1 MGVSFMSK
9 RRVVCYLLSFILL
22 LTMLIGF
29 TGGQAAL
36 AQAATEGKLILGAP
50 YPVQNG
56 IAGDSF
62 SFEVSLRWTGTDF
75 HTFDLKASGPPKW
88 TISLE
93 SSTYGGKQISAI
105 GLEPNKTYPDTILV
119 NFAPLTGELPDP
131 GEYVVTLEA
140 SSGSIK
146 ETIELKA
153 IVTALYRFAFYT
165 SSGRLNTKVTAG
177 QENRFTVE
185 VANTGTEA
193 IEKITLNSSKPA
205 GWSITFSPTDTIT
218 NLEPGIAQMID
229 VVIKPPR
236 ETIAGDYVVTM
247 TANSSGLANREFELR
262 VTVLTPT
269 VLGWVGII
277 IVLVVIAG
285 LAVLFRRLGRR

>member
-1 MGVSFMSK
+1 MSK
-9 RRVVCYLLSFILL
+9 RRVIGYLLSFTLL
-22 LTMLIGF
+22 LTMLISF

-36 AQAATEGKLILGAP
+36 AQAGATEEKLILSCQ
-50 YPVQNG
+50 YPAQSA
-56 IAGDSF
+56 IAGESF
-62 SFEVSLRWTGTDF
+62 SFEVAFKWTSTDF
-75 HTFDLKASGPPKW
+75 RTFDLKASGPPKW

-105 GLEPNKTYPDTILV
+105 GLEPTKTYPDTILV
-119 NFAPLTGELPDP
+119 NFAPLAGEFPDP

-165 SSGRLNTKVTAG
+165 SSGLLNTKVTAG
-177 QENRFTVE
+177 QENRFAVE
-185 VANTGTEA
+185 VANTGTEV
-193 IEKITLNSSKPA
+193 IEKITLNSSKPS
-205 GWSITFSPTDTIT
+205 GWSITFSPTDAIT
-218 NLEPGIAQMID
+218 NLEPGIAQVID
-229 VVIKPPR
+229 AVIKPPR

-247 TANSSGLANREFELR
+247 IANSSGLANREFELR

-269 VLGWVGII
+269 VLGWVGIV